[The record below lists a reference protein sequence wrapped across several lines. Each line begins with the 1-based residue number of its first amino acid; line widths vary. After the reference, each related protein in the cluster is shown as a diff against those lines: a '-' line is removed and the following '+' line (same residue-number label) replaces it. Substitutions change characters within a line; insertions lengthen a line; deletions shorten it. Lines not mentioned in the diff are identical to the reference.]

1 MNIRTKFDELRFKTD
16 NQLIRLVNH
25 ELDFGI
31 CYALEALRLFDG
43 SAAARQRHASAQHA
57 CTNSQRLLR
66 LAGEIPASTRI
77 DLESKLAHLRR
88 LLALLPNRPSEPI
101 PAHEPNE
108 ENISALA
115 RELWM
120 ARGCPIGVPEEDWFC
135 AERVLKHVAA

>member
-43 SAAARQRHASAQHA
+43 SAAARQRYASAQYA

-66 LAGEIPASTRI
+66 LAGEIPANDRI
-77 DLESKLAHLRR
+77 GLESKLAHLRG
-88 LLALLPNRPSEPI
+88 LLDLVSDRPSAPI
-101 PAHEPNE
+101 PPREPNE
-108 ENISALA
+108 ENISTLAHALW
-115 RELWM
+115 E
-120 ARGCPIGVPEEDWFC
+120 ARGCPEGLPEDDWFC